1 MIAQLLGHRVVL
13 SVPGSGGPLC
23 GTPGERTMDAMTM
36 TLITGANKGLGFEAA
51 RRLLADGH
59 DVWVAARNNQLGRAA
74 AEQLGARFVQLDV
87 TDDASVA
94 AAVRTV
100 QAETG
105 LDVLI
110 NNAGI
115 SGGLAGQVVSL
126 TAADIQRVYDTN
138 TFGVV
143 RVSQAFMP
151 LLRRSAAPVIVNVS
165 SGLGSLTVTNEP
177 DRTESKIISLAYCSS
192 KSALNMLTNQYAKAY
207 PDIRINAVDPGYTAT
222 DLNNHSGPQTV
233 QQGTDAI
240 VAMANIGP
248 DGPTGTFSDRYGTVP
263 W

>member
-1 MIAQLLGHRVVL
+1 
-13 SVPGSGGPLC
+13 
-23 GTPGERTMDAMTM
+23 MTT

-51 RRLLADGH
+51 QRLLADGH
-59 DVWVAARNNQLGRAA
+59 DVWVAARDEQRGRAA
-74 AEQLGARFVQLDV
+74 AETLGARFVQLDV

-94 AAVRTV
+94 DAARTV
-100 QAETG
+100 EAATG

-115 SGGLAGQVVSL
+115 SGGLGTQVGDL

-138 TFGVV
+138 TLGVV
-143 RVSQAFMP
+143 RVSQAFIP

-165 SGLGSLTVTNEP
+165 SGLGSLTVTNDL
-177 DRTESKIISLAYCSS
+177 DRTESRIISLAYCSS

-207 PDIRINAVDPGYTAT
+207 PGIRINAVDPGYTAT

-233 QQGTDAI
+233 GEGTDAM
-240 VAMANIGP
+240 VAMAKIAP
-248 DGPTGTFSDRYGTVP
+248 DGPTGTFTDRNGAVP

>member
-1 MIAQLLGHRVVL
+1 VAEARRIDL
-13 SVPGSGGPLC
+13 
-23 GTPGERTMDAMTM
+23 MTT

-59 DVWVAARNNQLGRAA
+59 DVWVAARDEERGRAA
-74 AEQLGARFVQLDV
+74 AKALGARFVQLDV

-94 AAVRTV
+94 AAARTV
-100 QAETG
+100 EAETG

-115 SGGLAGQVVSL
+115 SGGLAVQVAEL

-138 TFGVV
+138 TLGVV
-143 RVSQAFMP
+143 RVSQAFIP
-151 LLRRSAAPVIVNVS
+151 LLGRSASPVIVNVS

-177 DRTESKIISLAYCSS
+177 DRTESTIISLGYCSS
-192 KSALNMLTNQYAKAY
+192 KSAVNMLTNQYAKAY
-207 PDIRINAVDPGYTAT
+207 PEIRVNAVDPGYTAT
-222 DLNNHSGPQTV
+222 DLNNNSGSQTL
-233 QQGTDAI
+233 QEGTDAM
-240 VAMANIGP
+240 VAMAKIGP
-248 DGPTGTFSDRYGTVP
+248 EGPTGTFSDRHGTVP

>member
-1 MIAQLLGHRVVL
+1 
-13 SVPGSGGPLC
+13 
-23 GTPGERTMDAMTM
+23 MTT

-51 RRLLADGH
+51 RRLSADGH
-59 DVWVAARNNQLGRAA
+59 DVWIAARDPERGRAA
-74 AEQLGARFVQLDV
+74 AEKLGARFVALDV

-94 AAVRTV
+94 AAARTV
-100 QAETG
+100 AAETG

-115 SGGLAGQVVSL
+115 SGGLAVQVADL

-138 TFGVV
+138 TLGVV
-143 RVSQAFMP
+143 RVSQAFIP
-151 LLRRSAAPVIVNVS
+151 LLECSADPVIVNVS
-165 SGLGSLTVTNEP
+165 SGLGSLTVTNQP
-177 DRTESKIISLAYCSS
+177 NRTESTIISLAYTSS

-207 PDIRINAVDPGYTAT
+207 PGIRINAVDPGYTAT

-233 QQGTDAI
+233 QEGTDAI

-248 DGPTGTFSDRYGTVP
+248 DGPTGTFTDRHGTVP

>member
-1 MIAQLLGHRVVL
+1 
-13 SVPGSGGPLC
+13 
-23 GTPGERTMDAMTM
+23 MTT

-59 DVWVAARNNQLGRAA
+59 DVWVAAREEQRGRAA
-74 AEQLGARFVQLDV
+74 AEALGARFVQIDV

-94 AAVRTV
+94 AAARTV
-100 QAETG
+100 EAETG

-115 SGGLAGQVVSL
+115 SGGLAVHVADL

-138 TFGVV
+138 TLGVV
-143 RVSQAFMP
+143 RVSQSFIP
-151 LLRRSAAPVIVNVS
+151 LLQRSPSPVIVNVS
-165 SGLGSLTVTNEP
+165 SGLGSLTITNQP

-192 KSALNMLTNQYAKAY
+192 KAALNMLTNQYAKVY
-207 PDIRINAVDPGYTAT
+207 PDIHINAVDPGYTAT

-233 QQGTDAI
+233 QEGTDAI
-240 VAMANIGP
+240 VAMASIGP
-248 DGPTGTFSDRYGTVP
+248 DGPTGTFSDRHGTVP